1 MERERRLALLGSD
14 EGRILLVG
22 LVLWIC
28 YFLGIL
34 LSGFLHP
41 GIYKLLSAITVSH
54 ILIGRVAGISVGFA
68 MDASV
73 LTVVAVNMLI
83 EALLVLTIYP
93 LFIMSWNKLHDIG
106 RFEGW
111 ISQARASAERYRPKI
126 EKYGIIGLF
135 LFVWFP
141 FWMTGPVVGSMIGY
155 LIGFRHRVTLAVVLA
170 GTLIAI
176 TCWAFFLDTM
186 QEWALSLHPEAS
198 WLVAALVVLLVTVG
212 FILRKWFKR

>member
-1 MERERRLALLGSD
+1 MAPEKRLALLDSD
-14 EGRILLVG
+14 EGRILLAG
-22 LVLWIC
+22 IGGWLL

-34 LSGFLHP
+34 LIGFVLP
-41 GIYKLLSAITVSH
+41 GLYKLLTAITVSH
-54 ILIGRVAGISVGFA
+54 IIIGRVAGISVGFA
-68 MDASV
+68 MEASTTV
-73 LTVVAVNMLI
+73 VVAVNMLI
-83 EALLVLTIYP
+83 ETLLVLTIYP

-111 ISQARASAERYRPKI
+111 IAQARANAERYRPKI

-155 LIGFRHRVTLAVVLA
+155 LMGFRHRVTLSVVLA

-176 TCWAFFLDTM
+176 ACWAFFLESM
-186 QEWALSLHPEAS
+186 QAWALALHPEAS
-198 WLVAALVVLLVTVG
+198 WLVVVLVLFLVMIG
-212 FILRKWFKR
+212 FILRKWLKR